1 MNAPGYLHP
10 GAWKNAKD
18 IDMSANDKHLDPIR
32 DAIYDYVGDNPLP
45 GTIDITLPS
54 GVTVVIV
61 RESAHRAMAQAYQ
74 KSIQDARDEAEG
86 LTDEMTAE
94 DEATLAQLMSGG
106 SQD

>member
-18 IDMSANDKHLDPIR
+18 IDMSAKDKHLDPIR

-74 KSIQDARDEAEG
+74 KSIQDTRDEAEG

-94 DEATLAQLMSGG
+94 DEAALAQLMSG